1 MQFFYFSFLSINM
14 NIIFLGLR
22 PCETEII
29 SLLHWTCSVY
39 DARGTLK
46 SLCDAGIM
54 TPLALQQHP
63 TRTGEGF
70 SIILGE
76 TGDPS
81 GQNAA
86 LHLGQVVLG
95 AWQDRVRDVSLHL
108 LQLCGGLEVLG
119 KRGETLGS
127 AEESGNHMGF
137 RGEELRTGEVCRWKT
152 RRVGLW

>member
-1 MQFFYFSFLSINM
+1 M
-14 NIIFLGLR
+14 NSIFLGLR
-22 PCETEII
+22 PRDTEIS

-39 DARGTLK
+39 DTGGTLK

-54 TPLALQQHP
+54 TTLALQQHLA
-63 TRTGEGF
+63 RRGGGF
-70 SIILGE
+70 SFMLGE

-95 AWQDRVRDVSLHL
+95 AWQDRVRDVSLDL

-119 KRGETLGS
+119 KGGEALAS
-127 AEESGNHMGF
+127 AEEYGTCMGI
-137 RGEELRTGEVCRWKT
+137 RGEELRTGEVRRWKT
-152 RRVGLW
+152 WRVGIW